1 VELEQR
7 TLLLKRLAFVIYCSN
22 EDQYQKQMPDIQERL
37 AESLRTIPSS
47 PGVQSAV
54 FLCFRVI
61 LIRMSPQHVT
71 SLWPLIITE
80 MVLIFSYLEQE
91 LSTDSEEWSTH
102 LKRMSTLDSSW
113 VVSAGANGLAAHNSP
128 SWLGLYL
135 SVCKLLDLSLA
146 LPAHKLPQFQMYRW
160 AFVSEGMENNN
171 VDGLEANQLQ
181 NTRTPHSL
189 MNGDKSETIPTADK
203 NSSST
208 STNCQKQLYQQDF
221 VPYVVRVARLLLQK
235 VEKVKPVIL
244 KSGEPQLTMTT
255 ILSLDDL
262 AGFFAALCDG
272 VTRQQTRAKPQLIS
286 NSTSDAFDPKKY
298 YVKDNDIST
307 VSIMDAILERDF
319 LESVMK

>member
-1 VELEQR
+1 MTITKQPSCIQLGHVLH
-7 TLLLKRLAFVIYCSN
+7 LLSINYLVFEIANMTCDLIH
-22 EDQYQKQMPDIQERL
+22 
-37 AESLRTIPSS
+37 
-47 PGVQSAV
+47 SA
-54 FLCFRVI
+54 I
-61 LIRMSPQHVT
+61 A
-71 SLWPLIITE
+71 
-80 MVLIFSYLEQE
+80 
-91 LSTDSEEWSTH
+91 STH

-181 NTRTPHSL
+181 NTKTPHSL
-189 MNGDKSETIPTADK
+189 MNGDKSETIPNADK

-235 VEKVKPVIL
+235 V
-244 KSGEPQLTMTT
+244 
-255 ILSLDDL
+255 
-262 AGFFAALCDG
+262 
-272 VTRQQTRAKPQLIS
+272 
-286 NSTSDAFDPKKY
+286 
-298 YVKDNDIST
+298 
-307 VSIMDAILERDF
+307 
-319 LESVMK
+319 